1 MREGTTATHLAE
13 PRISSGMPLSG
24 VAMISFKTVAADS
37 TLPAAVSEN
46 DTLVTRSANSTTR
59 NVNFIIPSKMIL
71 SVESWE
77 QVRRC

>member
-1 MREGTTATHLAE
+1 
-13 PRISSGMPLSG
+13 
-24 VAMISFKTVAADS
+24 MISFKTVAADS